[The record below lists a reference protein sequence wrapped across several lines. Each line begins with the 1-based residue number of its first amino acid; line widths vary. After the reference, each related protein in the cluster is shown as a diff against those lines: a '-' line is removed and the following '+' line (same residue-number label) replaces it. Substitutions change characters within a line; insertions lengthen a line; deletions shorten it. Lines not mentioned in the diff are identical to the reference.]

1 MMINIMMQSSS
12 SNNSLNKSQIEDNV
26 SLKKED
32 AAPRLL
38 FIDDDRAIL
47 DGYRFIF
54 EGEGFIVDVATDS
67 KIALELVKKHSYS
80 IIVMDYIL
88 PGVRG
93 DDLAEQIQEINS
105 SISLIFIS
113 GQKSAEEAVQRRGLL
128 VSGFFMKPLKTET
141 LIDFI
146 VSKIQGID

>member
-113 GQKSAEEAVQRRGLL
+113 GQKSAEEEVQRRGLL

>member
-1 MMINIMMQSSS
+1 MQSPSANS
-12 SNNSLNKSQIEDNV
+12 SLNKALIEDNV

-54 EGEGFIVDVATDS
+54 EGEGFRVDVATDS
-67 KIALELVKKHSYS
+67 KSALELVKKHSYS

-88 PGVRG
+88 PGVKG

-113 GQKSAEEAVQRRGLL
+113 GQKSAEEELQRRGIF

-146 VSKIQGID
+146 VSTIQIID

>member
-113 GQKSAEEAVQRRGLL
+113 GQKSAEEELQRRGLL

-146 VSKIQGID
+146 VSKNQGID

>member
-1 MMINIMMQSSS
+1 MINIMMQSSS

-113 GQKSAEEAVQRRGLL
+113 GQKSAEEEVQRRGLL